1 MTRAIDGLVRVAL
14 LAVMGGL
21 GAGCANATD
30 STLNKLPSSPRV
42 DVVTDSRVDGLTD
55 SGADGLGDTKPD
67 TGPVGTCDCASV
79 GDWYRFT
86 TLAIDTLAGE
96 ENVLQSILN
105 GLWADDIAA
114 YSLNILIEVTAVTE
128 TEVRLRAVSGARVGE
143 PGSSEVCVLPGTE
156 FEVIHPRSGCALKA
170 SQPTGINV
178 FAGST
183 SKIKNCAPG
192 LSPIHAIP
200 ARDLV
205 LEATVSND
213 CSTITGGKV
222 LSGVLTESALGS
234 VCSCLKSVLEEC
246 SAIDPGY
253 VAKNGTCGGC
263 NSDFQDLKGLLT
275 TAGGIKSFDCQSA
288 SGEPAICLSAHFEAK
303 RMESSPSPCP

>member
-1 MTRAIDGLVRVAL
+1 MKRAMDGLVRVAL
-14 LAVMGGL
+14 LAAMAGA

-30 STLNKLPSSPRV
+30 SELNKLPSSTKV
-42 DVVTDSRVDGLTD
+42 DVVT
-55 SGADGLGDTKPD
+55 DTKPD
-67 TGPVGTCDCASV
+67 TGPAGSCDCASV

-96 ENVLQSILN
+96 ENILQPILN
-105 GLWADDIAA
+105 GLWAGDIAA
-114 YSLNILIEVTAVTE
+114 YSLNILVEVTEVTE

-156 FEVIHPRSGCALKA
+156 FEVIHPRSGCELQA

-213 CSTITGGKV
+213 CSMITGGKV

-234 VCSCLKSVLEEC
+234 VCSCLKPKLEDC
-246 SAIDPGY
+246 STIDPGY
-253 VAKNGTCGGC
+253 VAKNGSCGGC
-263 NSDFQDLKGLLT
+263 NTDFSDLKGLLKLQ
-275 TAGGIKSFDCQSA
+275 GGIETFDCQSA
-288 SGEPAICLSAHFEAK
+288 SGEPAICLSAHFEAA
-303 RMESSPSPCP
+303 RMDSSPMPCPQ